1 MLQIVWK
8 HEKSSLQTRT
18 TALDS
23 ERWRAEP
30 HTCTGFI
37 TLGAEEVFSAG
48 SSVEQS
54 VIPSLECKGN
64 IFHQGLIL
72 RWLKFCSTTA
82 YRHIDSILFLTISLK
97 KRNVCSC
104 YLSACSIF
112 LANQSCGACCGQVK
126 SLAFWAVEALSLI
139 P

>member
-37 TLGAEEVFSAG
+37 TLGAEEVFFAG

-82 YRHIDSILFLTISLK
+82 YRFYPFLNYFLKEKERVFMLPFCLFNLP
-97 KRNVCSC
+97 C
-104 YLSACSIF
+104 
-112 LANQSCGACCGQVK
+112 
-126 SLAFWAVEALSLI
+126 
-139 P
+139 